1 MGRGIRIPNKK
12 TFSTSSLEDRKRESI
27 LFGRRQQP
35 IPILGR
41 PDLWTLDIEEG
52 LSGRQNLL
60 PPPISN
66 IQPKFQCFVL
76 IGNGLES
83 PEITLF
89 MAYIMNAQG
98 PHCLALP
105 PYQ

>member
-35 IPILGR
+35 LPILGR

-52 LSGRQNLL
+52 FRAARTCYLL
-60 PPPISN
+60 QYRIFS
-66 IQPKFQCFVL
+66 
-76 IGNGLES
+76 
-83 PEITLF
+83 
-89 MAYIMNAQG
+89 
-98 PHCLALP
+98 
-105 PYQ
+105 